1 MADIIHEFIVSKTGD
16 WGKSGIDYCSKC
28 KRAVNMRYKYC
39 PWCGEKFQNIT
50 NVEIVRDGG
59 MWDG

>member
-16 WGKSGIDYCSKC
+16 WGKSGRDYCSKC
-28 KRAVNMRYKYC
+28 QRSVNMRYKYC
-39 PWCGEKFQNIT
+39 PWCGERFQNIT